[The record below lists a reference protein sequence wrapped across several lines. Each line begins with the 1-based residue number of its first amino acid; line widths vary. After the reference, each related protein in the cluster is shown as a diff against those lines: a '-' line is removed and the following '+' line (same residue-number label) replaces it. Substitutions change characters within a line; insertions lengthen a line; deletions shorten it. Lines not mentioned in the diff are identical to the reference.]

1 MPAPGRQHY
10 PPLDLQLGGKA
21 SATPTFHTFRPG
33 AVDHI
38 KKTRNFGSEE
48 QLAAALLVSLDE
60 LDGLR
65 RGETPVTAD
74 EALYIAG
81 MQGTPN
87 I

>member
-1 MPAPGRQHY
+1 MQ
-10 PPLDLQLGGKA
+10 PLL
-21 SATPTFHTFRPG
+21 FTFRPG

-48 QLAAALLVSLDE
+48 QLANALFVGVEE

-74 EALYIAG
+74 YALYIAG
-81 MQGTPN
+81 MQGDSHYLAGLFEPH
-87 I
+87 IDQAHAA